1 MINKPGVAAFLLITL
16 LCLHACSP
24 QPRTDVKPIQETEQQ
39 LTEIPEE
46 KEEMRRPADLGVWTT
61 DNAAAQVLSNWCWGE
76 NGDSCSVEPEDPR
89 ELLSGMTSGRIKPG
103 GLIQFS
109 MGINPAWTYL
119 SDNNVDSLLDAR
131 IDVTQIFKG
140 VEIRY
145 EDVGLSLTAP
155 EEPGLYFYLA
165 TVTWEKEMKGQAN
178 YAFAFSVSPEN

>member
-1 MINKPGVAAFLLITL
+1 MRKSLPIVFLLLSL
-16 LCLHACSP
+16 LFLHACSP
-24 QPRTDVKPIQETEQQ
+24 QPRTDAPPEQVTEQP

-46 KEEMRRPADLGVWTT
+46 KEVMRRPADLGVWTT
-61 DNAAAQVLSNWCWGE
+61 DNAASQVLSNWCWGE

-140 VEIRY
+140 VETRF

-178 YAFAFSVSPEN
+178 YAFAFSVSPDN